1 MTTFSGRKFGQ
12 LLATTLML
20 LGIAACNNQ
29 NGGGQETGTPSA
41 PTDTSG
47 GTITFK
53 CVQQG
58 GTWTTVVEASAGQA
72 PVINW
77 NTTEF
82 GPSWTPN
89 QRCQTVSSKLSKAV
103 SDNGGNLGGLDLT
116 TGKVREYTV
125 VCVLKSGQ
133 RGCTEDNMVVTLNS
147 RNAQNPSSVLG
158 KITNLDPAAP
168 PPRSQNDLPFL
179 RLFLC
184 LLWSIGLLLNQPN

>member
-1 MTTFSGRKFGQ
+1 MITFSGRKFAQ
-12 LLATTLML
+12 CLAATLML
-20 LGIAACNNQ
+20 LGVAACQNNPEGG
-29 NGGGQETGTPSA
+29 NGGTSVVDQDTP
-41 PTDTSG
+41 PTPP

-58 GTWTTVVEASAGQA
+58 GTWTTVVEAGGAGQA

-77 NTTEF
+77 QTTEF

-89 QRCQTVSSKLSKAV
+89 QRCQTVSEKLRKAV
-103 SDNGGNLGGLDLT
+103 SDSGGDWNSLDLN

-125 VCVLKSGQ
+125 VCVVKSGE

-158 KITNLDPAAP
+158 KISDLDPASP
-168 PPRSQNDLPFL
+168 PTP
-179 RLFLC
+179 
-184 LLWSIGLLLNQPN
+184 IAE

>member
-1 MTTFSGRKFGQ
+1 MTTFSGRKFARG
-12 LLATTLML
+12 LAATFILCGMV
-20 LGIAACNNQ
+20 AC
-29 NGGGQETGTPSA
+29 GGGDDNAGEGDTPITTV

-53 CVQQG
+53 CVRQG
-58 GTWTTVVEASAGQA
+58 GTWTTVVEASAGEA

-89 QRCQTVSSKLSKAV
+89 ERCQTVSSKLSKAV

-125 VCVLKSGQ
+125 VCVLKSGE
-133 RGCTEDNMVVTLNS
+133 RGCTEDNMLVTLNS
-147 RNAQNPSSVLG
+147 RNSQNPSSVLG
-158 KITNLDPAAP
+158 TITKIDPANP
-168 PPRSQNDLPFL
+168 PSPVSE
-179 RLFLC
+179 
-184 LLWSIGLLLNQPN
+184 

>member
-1 MTTFSGRKFGQ
+1 MTTFSGRKFAQ
-12 LLATTLML
+12 LLAATLML
-20 LGIAACNNQ
+20 LGMAACNND
-29 NGGGQETGTPSA
+29 GGEGEGPITSV

-47 GTITFK
+47 GSITFK

-58 GTWTTVVEASAGQA
+58 GTWTTVVDAGASQA

-77 NTTEF
+77 KTTEF

-89 QRCQTVSSKLSKAV
+89 QRCQTVSEKLSKAV

-125 VCVLKSGQ
+125 VCVLKSGE

-158 KITNLDPAAP
+158 KITKIDPANP
-168 PPRSQNDLPFL
+168 PTPVSE
-179 RLFLC
+179 
-184 LLWSIGLLLNQPN
+184 